1 MTAAF
6 NDLDQDKHEAAIE
19 RQLDSL
25 EDAVAVL
32 QGADHL
38 LTADGELWLATQ
50 QRMPPSERVGKPR
63 RPSCVQRISSVDVL
77 VCVEAVHG
85 CRSFGTAAHA

>member
-6 NDLDQDKHEAAIE
+6 NALDQDKHLAAIE

-50 QRMPPSERVGKPR
+50 QRMPPSERVRKSHEGCP
-63 RPSCVQRISSVDVL
+63 VSSAS
-77 VCVEAVHG
+77 AV
-85 CRSFGTAAHA
+85 SMHAD